1 MNKGKKEPKIKEI
14 WEMLYGF
21 NISEIVGFRVENN
34 KVNYLFAPTRP
45 EAFTIPFIKFN
56 FNVNKVMNTLKL
68 AILSKNDDFLYHSL
82 MDNSHI
88 LLITAF
94 EAYLAELLNFLRK
107 YEGLELLDPIELEF
121 QKKDRIKAE
130 FQELNIDVAH
140 VNDELWRRIF
150 ASLGE
155 GGLIKV
161 RNSIVHDGWN
171 RLSEK
176 FKLLDINYLKFAVM
190 TIVELIYKLDRHINQ
205 IYGIVT

>member
-1 MNKGKKEPKIKEI
+1 MNNEKNDPKIKEI
-14 WEMLYGF
+14 WEKLSGY
-21 NISEIVGFRVENN
+21 NISEIIGFRVENN
-34 KVNYLFAPTRP
+34 KVNYRYAPTRT
-45 EAFTIPFIKFN
+45 EAFTIPFIRFN
-56 FNVNKVMNTLKL
+56 FNINKVINTLKL
-68 AILSKNDDFLYHSL
+68 SILSKNGDFLYHSL

-94 EAYLAELLNFLRK
+94 EAYLAELINFLRE
-107 YEGLELLDPIELEF
+107 YEGLEVLDPIDLEF

-130 FQELNIDVAH
+130 FQDLNIDIAH
-140 VNDELWRRIF
+140 INDELWRRIF

-171 RLSEK
+171 NLSEK
-176 FKLLDINYLKFAVM
+176 FKLLDFKYLSFAVM